1 MKQKRK
7 MYCEED
13 IKKEFT
19 IIADEEYRDAVINH
33 EFPDY
38 MYGLVLPE
46 MQYTL
51 NVRDMTSWLLETDE

>member
-1 MKQKRK
+1 MTKKIK
-7 MYCEED
+7 KFDEEG

-46 MQYTL
+46 M
-51 NVRDMTSWLLETDE
+51 